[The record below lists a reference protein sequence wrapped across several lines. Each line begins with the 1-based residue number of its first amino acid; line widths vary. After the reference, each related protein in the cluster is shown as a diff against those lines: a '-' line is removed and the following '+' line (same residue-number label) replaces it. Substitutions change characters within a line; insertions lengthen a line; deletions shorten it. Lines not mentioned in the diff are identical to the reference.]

1 MKRPHDTIGKVARY
15 TLACCIA
22 VIMVAGIGLMQAQD
36 AIDEARAQQQALACF
51 QAPRMC
57 LPGQAGK

>member
-1 MKRPHDTIGKVARY
+1 MNRETIGKVARY

-22 VIMVAGIGLMQAQD
+22 VALVGAIGLMQAQD
-36 AIDEARAQQQALACF
+36 AIDEARAQQQALACL

-57 LPGQAGK
+57 AGTDEAPK